1 MSPSFSRIPLTTHA
15 IRILATVAVLAVFR
29 WRRLTRLRLFRA
41 AMGAIF
47 GRLAPRYE
55 ALWGRLPGGWET
67 LEAPLR
73 QALGDHLIGPAPRRV
88 LDMCCGTARAS
99 RLLLERFPA
108 TTPVAL
114 DISPA
119 MLEQASVLWAGRRPD
134 LACVA
139 GDAASP
145 PFAPGSFDMVVVMNA
160 PPEPEAVIELL
171 APRGRA
177 IFAYSLPYTPM
188 VRPSVRRRL
197 ALAGFNLT
205 AVRPSGLGV
214 LIIAQRDEIP

>member
-1 MSPSFSRIPLTTHA
+1 M
-15 IRILATVAVLAVFR
+15 AVLAVFR

-41 AMGAIF
+41 AMGAVF

-73 QALGDHLIGPAPRRV
+73 QALGDYLIGPAPRRV

-99 RLLLERFPA
+99 RLLLERYPA

-119 MLEQASVLWAGRRPD
+119 MLEQARVLWAGRRPD
-134 LACVA
+134 LARVA

-188 VRPSVRRRL
+188 VRPTVRRRL
-197 ALAGFNLT
+197 AQAGFNLT

-214 LIIAQRDEIP
+214 LIIAQRDEGP

>member
-15 IRILATVAVLAVFR
+15 TRILATVAVLAVFR

-41 AMGAIF
+41 AMGAVF

-55 ALWGRLPGGWET
+55 TLWGRLPGGWET

-73 QALGDHLIGPAPRRV
+73 QALGDYLIGPAPRRV

-99 RLLLERFPA
+99 RLLLERYPA

-119 MLEQASVLWAGRRPD
+119 MLEQARVLWAGRRPD
-134 LACVA
+134 LARVA

-197 ALAGFNLT
+197 AQAGFNLT

-214 LIIAQRDEIP
+214 LIIAQRDEGP

>member
-15 IRILATVAVLAVFR
+15 TRVLATVAVLAVFR

-41 AMGAIF
+41 AMGAVF

-55 ALWGRLPGGWET
+55 TLWGRLPGGWET

-108 TTPVAL
+108 TTPIAL
-114 DISPA
+114 DISSA
-119 MLEQASVLWAGRRPD
+119 MLDEARVLWAGRRPD

-160 PPEPEAVIELL
+160 PPEPEAIIEFL

-214 LIIAQRDEIP
+214 FIIAQRDEGP